1 MKILWSIVTFSLLK
15 LVTAASRT
23 SPPSGSYVVKSDASS
38 GEYST
43 VSAAVAAL
51 PSDDTHQFIFIYPG
65 VYNEQV
71 YISRSGPTTV
81 GFNCLSKAIK
91 SESNAKMIEDL
102 WLHH

>member
-1 MKILWSIVTFSLLK
+1 MNALWSVALLSLLK
-15 LVTAASRT
+15 LVTAGSRT
-23 SPPSGSYVVKSDASS
+23 SPPSGSYVVKADASS

-51 PSDDTHQFIFIYPG
+51 PSDDSHQYIFIYPG

-81 GFNCLSKAIK
+81 SFNHSFVT
-91 SESNAKMIEDL
+91 AKDL
-102 WLHH
+102 C